1 MPVPGA
7 RHIKENTPMSD
18 TGYCYHC
25 RRHHPYEEMRQV
37 MTTMGKRWRCI
48 RSIEATRQGRA
59 AREAFGRTVTEM
71 NKAESA
77 AKARIINSSRLER

>member
-1 MPVPGA
+1 
-7 RHIKENTPMSD
+7 MSD

-59 AREAFGRTVTEM
+59 AREAYGRTVTEM

-77 AKARIINSSRLER
+77 AKARITNSNRLER